1 MLCLC
6 MFHQTSHYEKKYSKL
21 KITLLMHG
29 HLKPRSVSHFE
40 SENLV
45 IIIIVKGANKLNIQ
59 NKSICYNNYRATKKK
74 GNNNYKKAT
83 KTHINK

>member
-6 MFHQTSHYEKKYSKL
+6 MFHQTSHYEKYSKL

-45 IIIIVKGANKLNIQ
+45 IIKIVKGAKKLNIQ
-59 NKSICYNNYRATKKK
+59 NK
-74 GNNNYKKAT
+74 
-83 KTHINK
+83 